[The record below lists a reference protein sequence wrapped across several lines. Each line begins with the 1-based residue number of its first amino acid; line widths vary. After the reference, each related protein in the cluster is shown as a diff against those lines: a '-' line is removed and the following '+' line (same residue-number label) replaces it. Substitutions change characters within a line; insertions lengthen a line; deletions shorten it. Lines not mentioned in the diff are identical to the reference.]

1 VAVNEITIDAPPE
14 RVFAV
19 LADAE
24 RYVEWVVGTTETHDV
39 GDGWPEPGGKLSY
52 QAGIG
57 PAKLTDSTEVL
68 ASDPPHRLLLRAR
81 MRPVGE
87 SDIELLL
94 EPSGGGTL
102 VTLREEPVA
111 GGAAALD
118 NPLTEAALKAR
129 NVLALRRL
137 KGLVEESR

>member
-1 VAVNEITIDAPPE
+1 MALNEITIDAPPE

-19 LADAE
+19 LSDAE
-24 RYVEWVVGTTETHDV
+24 LYVDWVVGTTETHDV
-39 GDGWPEPGGKLSY
+39 GDGWPAPGGKLSY
-52 QAGIG
+52 KAGFG
-57 PAKLTDSTEVL
+57 PAKLTDYTEVL

-87 SDIELLL
+87 SEIELRL

-102 VTLREEPVA
+102 VTLREQPVA
-111 GGAAALD
+111 GVAAALD
-118 NPLTEAALKAR
+118 NPLSEAALKAR

-137 KGLVEESR
+137 KALVEERR